1 MALKDTPTENSYIQK
16 RSFILN
22 GLCYQIA
29 NSIILDDINLNIN
42 HGNLIALIGPNGAGK
57 STLLKILHGAI
68 VPTNGK
74 IIKNGETAY
83 MPQRSSIDWSFPIK
97 VIQMVKLG
105 CLGSRSNTKNDREVN
120 KFINKVGLQGKENI
134 RLSDLSG
141 GQQQKVLLARTLIQ
155 KSKIILLDEP
165 HSAIDP
171 PSRNTSLEILRD
183 QSKEGQTIIVS
194 HHDWGESLERYDH
207 VLLLNKTI
215 KAFGSPFEIKKFLS
229 NYPI

>member
-1 MALKDTPTENSYIQK
+1 MSLKDALSKNSYIQK
-16 RSFILN
+16 GSFTLS
-22 GLCYQIA
+22 GLSYQIT

-42 HGNLIALIGPNGAGK
+42 HGKLIALIGPNGAGK
-57 STLLKILHGAI
+57 STLLKILHGVI

-74 IIKNGETAY
+74 IIKNGNTAY

-105 CLGSRSNTKNDREVN
+105 CLGSGSNTKNDKDVN

-155 KSKIILLDEP
+155 KSNIVLLDEP

-171 PSRNTSLEILRD
+171 PSRNSSLEILRD
-183 QSKEGQTIIVS
+183 QTKKGQTIIVS

-207 VLLLNKTI
+207 VLLLNKNV
-215 KAFGSPFEIKKFLS
+215 KAFGSPFEIKKFLL
-229 NYPI
+229 NNPI

>member
-1 MALKDTPTENSYIQK
+1 MSLKDALSKKSYIQK

-105 CLGSRSNTKNDREVN
+105 CLGSRSNTKNDWEVN

-207 VLLLNKTI
+207 VLLLNKTV